1 MKEKYEIPELEVVVF
16 EGQDIIVSSPIDDGG
31 QD

>member
-1 MKEKYEIPELEVVVF
+1 MKEKYEIPELEVVIF
-16 EGQDIIVSSPIDDGG
+16 ETQDIMVTSPVDDGG